1 MEIAVQVEELE
12 LGPFPV
18 LLDDS
23 RDALETFDGLHEP
36 TIVLVLQEIVFDD
49 MLVNQ
54 HFQGEADIVDL
65 RDILIAVAEDDGP
78 LAGNGLDKPVRLK
91 FLDGLTNR
99 GTADVEFFGQL
110 DLTDEGAGRIFLPQQ
125 KLFSEKVPNFV
136 RNRVRRHEIRCHSIS
151 CLSCP

>member
-1 MEIAVQVEELE
+1 M
-12 LGPFPV
+12 
-18 LLDDS
+18 
-23 RDALETFDGLHEP
+23 
-36 TIVLVLQEIVFDD
+36 DD

-54 HFQGEADIVDL
+54 HFQGEAHIVDL
-65 RDILIAVAEDDGP
+65 RDILIAVAEDDGS
-78 LAGNGLDKPVRLK
+78 LSGNGLDKPVRLK

-136 RNRVRRHEIRCHSIS
+136 RNRGVRRPRIS
-151 CLSCP
+151 SLIVR